1 MNAGLA
7 NTLPVKPQGADH
19 AARGRKDM
27 PGEATS
33 FRDTLASEKQQA
45 APQQNAGEKPNA
57 ENAADPWKPVGWS
70 LPHDFEKKSIAAA
83 RSADSRPKQDEDK
96 AEAVDAL
103 PTAPKAEETDL
114 PQSAQDGDAADE
126 TPDRLPEQASET
138 ARNAADNAEPPTT
151 VPAPQASESG
161 TEHSKAGEH
170 IGSTEDPAPRAN
182 DRARERAAPV
192 SALNR
197 EQQHTAEKSAEPAA
211 PRAARE
217 TEKPAEASKTVDPLA
232 RPGNEAKP
240 ATDGAPQP
248 DIRVVS
254 IQRAP
259 APATAADPAVQKSA
273 APEAIQLQQPH
284 QPEAG
289 RVLHTLKIELHP
301 AELGPVTARLR
312 VVADQ
317 LSVDL
322 QVENAEARHRL
333 GNDSDAIVK
342 ALRSLGYDIDR
353 VTVQQSAA
361 SSQNNM
367 AGNHTGRDSAFQSTS
382 EGQGDSQ
389 SRGTGGERSQ
399 DERGGQAKGTREHAE
414 TSGSGLYI

>member
-7 NTLPVKPQGADH
+7 NTLPVKQQGAENV
-19 AARGRKDM
+19 ARGRKDV
-27 PGEATS
+27 PGEATD
-33 FRDTLASEKQQA
+33 FRETL
-45 APQQNAGEKPNA
+45 AGEKRQTLPPQGAGDQPNA
-57 ENAADPWKPVGWS
+57 ENAADPWKPVRWS
-70 LPHDFEKKSIAAA
+70 LPHDFDRKSIAAA
-83 RSADSRPKQDEDK
+83 KPAGGRQKQDEDET
-96 AEAVDAL
+96 EAVDTL
-103 PTAPKAEETDL
+103 LHAPKNEEVDL
-114 PQSAQDGDAADE
+114 PPSAEVGDATNEA
-126 TPDRLPEQASET
+126 PDRLPDQASQT
-138 ARNAADNAEPPTT
+138 AGKAVDNAAPPTT
-151 VPAPQASESG
+151 VPASQASENG
-161 TEHSKAGEH
+161 AEHPKAGEPV
-170 IGSTEDPAPRAN
+170 GSSEGPAPRAN

-197 EQQHTAEKSAEPAA
+197 EQQQPSAKNTEPPA
-211 PRAARE
+211 PRSAPEA
-217 TEKPAEASKTVDPLA
+217 EKPAETSKTVDTPA
-232 RPGNEAKP
+232 RSGNEAKP
-240 ATDGAPQP
+240 ATDSTPQP
-248 DIRVVS
+248 DIRVIS

-273 APEAIQLQQPH
+273 APEAAQLQQPH

-317 LSVDL
+317 LSVDI

-361 SSQNNM
+361 SSQGNT
-367 AGNHTGRDSAFQSTS
+367 AGNHTGRDSAFQSMS

-389 SRGTGGERSQ
+389 PRGTGGDRSQ
-399 DERGGQAKGTREHAE
+399 GERGGQAKGTRDHAE
-414 TSGSGLYI
+414 ASGSGLYI